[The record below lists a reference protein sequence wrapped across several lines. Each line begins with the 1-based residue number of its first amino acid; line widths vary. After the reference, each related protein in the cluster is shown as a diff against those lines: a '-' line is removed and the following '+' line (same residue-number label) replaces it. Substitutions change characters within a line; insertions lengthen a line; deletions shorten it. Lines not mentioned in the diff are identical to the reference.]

1 MVSECLMVNHRP
13 YFTFAEF
20 VCTDFESHKY
30 VPLIYYYII
39 LYIYNNIIQTL
50 KFYEVIINKSEA

>member
-1 MVSECLMVNHRP
+1 MVSKCLKVHVNHIP

-30 VPLIYYYII
+30 VPLIYIYI
-39 LYIYNNIIQTL
+39 LYTIRLYRL
-50 KFYEVIINKSEA
+50 